1 MESYYSSIWTTN
13 LLHYCV
19 ENFPKIIYFKHAYR
33 QIIALKKSFLS
44 QITKWVAGYWLN
56 VKHLSHFEYVSNE
69 NDELSNDTSTSS
81 GDGDELVVSF

>member
-33 QIIALKKSFLS
+33 QIIALKKAFFR
-44 QITKWVAGYWLN
+44 K
-56 VKHLSHFEYVSNE
+56 
-69 NDELSNDTSTSS
+69 
-81 GDGDELVVSF
+81 